1 MQSPP
6 PRLKLYSA
14 FASVYVIWGSTY
26 LAIRYAVETI
36 PPLLM
41 AGVRFIIA
49 GSLMYL
55 WGRLRSRELPTRRH
69 WKSATI
75 IGLML
80 LLVGN
85 GGLSWAEKL
94 IPSGI
99 AALLIAVSPLWFIL
113 IDWQQGGIRPSAGV
127 FIGLILGSLGMLI
140 LVDPADLVGGG
151 EVNTVGAIVLLGSSI
166 CWAIGSFYSRRAPLP
181 ASPALANGMEMLAGG
196 VGLLIV
202 GAIIGEIPDLRLAD
216 ITSRS
221 LYSMAYLVVFG
232 SIIGFS
238 SYIWLFRSTT
248 PTLASTYAYVNPV
261 IAVLIGWLIGGEEL
275 PGRVPVAALFI
286 IAAVAMISL
295 FGTRKTS
302 DAMKKLGLG
311 EKSENPASHTLSNEP
326 GRRNPKLEG
335 MSGTE
340 KENFKGD
347 G

>member
-1 MQSPP
+1 MQPSP

-14 FASVYVIWGSTY
+14 FASVYFIWGSTY

-41 AGVRFIIA
+41 AGVRFMIA
-49 GSLMYL
+49 GSIMYL
-55 WGRLRSRELPTRRH
+55 WGWYRSREVPTRRH
-69 WKSATI
+69 WKSATV

-80 LLVGN
+80 LLIGN

-99 AALLIAVSPLWFIL
+99 AALLIAVSPLWFVL
-113 IDWQQGGIRPSAGV
+113 IEWQQGGIRPSAGV
-127 FIGLILGSLGMLI
+127 FIGLFLGSLGMLV

-151 EVNTVGAIVLLGSSI
+151 EVSTVGAAVLLGSSI
-166 CWAIGSFYSRRAPLP
+166 CWALGSFYSRKAPLP
-181 ASPALANGMEMLAGG
+181 SSPALATGMEMLAGG
-196 VGLLIV
+196 VGLLLA
-202 GAIIGEIPDLRLAD
+202 GALIGEIPELRLAD

-221 LYSMAYLVVFG
+221 LFSIAYLVVFG

-261 IAVLIGWLIGGEEL
+261 VAVLIGWLVGGEEL

-286 IAAVAMISL
+286 IAAVAAITF
-295 FGTRKTS
+295 FGTRRTS
-302 DAMKKLGLG
+302 DAMKMLGIK
-311 EKSENPASHTLSNEP
+311 EKSEIRSTKFERISNH
-326 GRRNPKLEG
+326 
-335 MSGTE
+335 E
-340 KENFKGD
+340 KEKP
-347 G
+347 